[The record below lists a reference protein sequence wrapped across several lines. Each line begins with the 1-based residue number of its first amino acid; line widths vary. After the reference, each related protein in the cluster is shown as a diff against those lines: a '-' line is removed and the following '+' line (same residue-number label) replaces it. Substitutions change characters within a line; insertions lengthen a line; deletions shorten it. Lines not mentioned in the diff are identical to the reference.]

1 MSENDIKYLVGNG
14 NVNFIPMKVY
24 SEIVCDFLEELS
36 KCIMRKPAAKQY
48 PDVITFAF
56 WCRKSNILRLKEEYN
71 SKYVRVGRGNVFH
84 IAPSNIPINFA
95 FSLVFGL
102 LAGNSNVVRISDKEF
117 KQVDIVCDC
126 INECL
131 DKAEYNKLKGYIS
144 IVKYRHNKD
153 ITDELSAQCA
163 SRVIW
168 GGDNTV
174 EEIRSSSIPCR
185 ANEITFA
192 DRYSFA
198 IIDENKVEQD
208 SKEEVRKLAE
218 GFYNDTYLMDQNAC
232 SSPHLII
239 WKASEMKKGREIFWN
254 QLMESAKKYDL
265 QAKKVVDKYTLAAE
279 LSASGELKFELKT
292 YSNYLYVGKLR
303 ELPEKLDIVRGKYG
317 FFYETDLK
325 PMEELCRHIGT
336 KVQTCATYGI
346 DNNELMNEL
355 IGCGCQGID
364 RIVPIGK
371 AMDISVYWDGYDII
385 GTLSRIIAVE

>member
-1 MSENDIKYLVGNG
+1 MNENDIKYLVGNG

-24 SEIVCDFLEELS
+24 SEIVCDFFEELS
-36 KCIMRKPAAKQY
+36 KCIMRKPPAKQY

-163 SRVIW
+163 SRVIL
-168 GGDNTV
+168 GG
-174 EEIRSSSIPCR
+174 
-185 ANEITFA
+185 
-192 DRYSFA
+192 
-198 IIDENKVEQD
+198 
-208 SKEEVRKLAE
+208 
-218 GFYNDTYLMDQNAC
+218 
-232 SSPHLII
+232 
-239 WKASEMKKGREIFWN
+239 
-254 QLMESAKKYDL
+254 
-265 QAKKVVDKYTLAAE
+265 
-279 LSASGELKFELKT
+279 
-292 YSNYLYVGKLR
+292 
-303 ELPEKLDIVRGKYG
+303 
-317 FFYETDLK
+317 
-325 PMEELCRHIGT
+325 
-336 KVQTCATYGI
+336 
-346 DNNELMNEL
+346 
-355 IGCGCQGID
+355 
-364 RIVPIGK
+364 
-371 AMDISVYWDGYDII
+371 
-385 GTLSRIIAVE
+385 